1 MLPSYSVTDT
11 TTTSLLLALLTGQST
26 TSECGQTL
34 YGECLDTVNEF
45 VADESTEPADDS
57 VVTQSQSTGSNARLG
72 THCRELVVETP
83 HEPRQQLRRHYTYTQ

>member
-1 MLPSYSVTDT
+1 M
-11 TTTSLLLALLTGQST
+11 

-57 VVTQSQSTGSNARLG
+57 VVMQSQLTGSSARLG
-72 THCRELVVETP
+72 MHHHELAIETQ
-83 HEPRQQLRRHYTYTQ
+83 HEPCKQLRRHYTYTSAAQGSMW